1 MKNLD
6 KLRKKIDIIDDNLL
20 KLLQS
25 RSKLAAEIGYLKAK
39 NSNNSNLFRPER
51 QIKILN
57 RLILKKNKFFSEK
70 DILKFWR
77 EIFLHQTNL
86 QGGIDFFI
94 TKILSEVEKKII
106 FESFGS
112 NIILKTNNSLKEA
125 FLKVKKNNNK
135 LLILPYPGK
144 TKKNGWWNNK
154 NFEGLYII
162 SAIPFIYKINSNP
175 KLVVISKNKP
185 ILEGDNVFLY
195 SADNLLKNKSIK
207 KVTQLNKVHLYKAKN
222 FVNKN
227 KLKFLG
233 AYPNLKIQ

>member
-6 KLRKKIDIIDDNLL
+6 KLRKKIDLIDDNLL

-25 RSKLAAEIGYLKAK
+25 RSQLAVEIGRLKSK

-106 FESFGS
+106 FEAFGN
-112 NIILKTNNSLKEA
+112 NIILKTNNSLTQA
-125 FLKVKKNNNK
+125 FLRVKKNNNK

-144 TKKNGWWNNK
+144 TKKNSWWTNK

-162 SAIPFIYKINSNP
+162 SAIPFIHKSNGNP
-175 KLVVISKNKP
+175 QLVVISKNKP
-185 ILEGDNVFLY
+185 ILEGDNILLY
-195 SADNLLKNKSIK
+195 SANNLLKNKNIK
-207 KVTQLNKVHLYKAKN
+207 KVNQFNKVHLYKTKN
-222 FVNKN
+222 FLNN
-227 KLKFLG
+227 NELNFLG